1 MEATWKSHVTLGN
14 QKLENREGCTFRKT
28 IKTVNRCRR
37 KLLLLPQKPNSL
49 SRLEEKKYTEK
60 NQTLL
65 SLSLYIYI
73 YLLKHMPKL
82 KYIGS
87 VRAVWDVIGEAYCQR
102 CATVR
107 GSDDVKVSLIPA
119 MWGTGADLR
128 GVADGHDRVGFT
140 ARYWRYQPHAS
151 VLHH

>member
-73 YLLKHMPKL
+73 SVKAHAKAEIYWFRESSLGCHRRGLLPEVCH
-82 KYIGS
+82 S
-87 VRAVWDVIGEAYCQR
+87 QR
-102 CATVR
+102 
-107 GSDDVKVSLIPA
+107 
-119 MWGTGADLR
+119 LR
-128 GVADGHDRVGFT
+128 
-140 ARYWRYQPHAS
+140 
-151 VLHH
+151 